1 MLFRKDKVA
10 QRNVAILNNFL
21 LNQFFLHF
29 YLIEEFQNMLF
40 VCIMQ
45 FQKGFYVGILDFI
58 IELVTLLLIYAKK
71 VCV

>member
-45 FQKGFYVGILDFI
+45 FQKGFYVGILDFN
-58 IELVTLLLIYAKK
+58 
-71 VCV
+71 